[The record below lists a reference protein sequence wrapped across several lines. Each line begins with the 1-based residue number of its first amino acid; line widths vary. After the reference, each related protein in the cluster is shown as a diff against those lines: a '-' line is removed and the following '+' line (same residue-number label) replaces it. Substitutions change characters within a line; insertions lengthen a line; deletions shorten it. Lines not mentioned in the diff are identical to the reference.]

1 MDTRNFNFDRAI
13 RVRVNATDIQSISQL
28 FRQQSATRLHP
39 GSLTILSGAQ
49 TDSLVIP
56 AGSGARMQTSGARSS
71 SITAYPLSRNIE
83 FRFQTP
89 EAIDVDATFNTC
101 DCQDCFKRDYVFFV
115 ILLKDVMFKSHC
127 DLGAY
132 R

>member
-1 MDTRNFNFDRAI
+1 
-13 RVRVNATDIQSISQL
+13 
-28 FRQQSATRLHP
+28 
-39 GSLTILSGAQ
+39 
-49 TDSLVIP
+49 
-56 AGSGARMQTSGARSS
+56 MQTSGARSS

-83 FRFQTP
+83 FPFQTP
-89 EAIDVDATFNTC
+89 EAIDADATFNTC

-115 ILLKDVMFKSHC
+115 ILLKDFMFKSQC